1 VVGYCK
7 TLVMLVEVFSSEFVK
22 EVLLRV
28 LLECLH
34 MVKDCGTV
42 AGADKRPAAAAVA
55 AHATSRK

>member
-1 VVGYCK
+1 
-7 TLVMLVEVFSSEFVK
+7 MLVEVFSSEFVK